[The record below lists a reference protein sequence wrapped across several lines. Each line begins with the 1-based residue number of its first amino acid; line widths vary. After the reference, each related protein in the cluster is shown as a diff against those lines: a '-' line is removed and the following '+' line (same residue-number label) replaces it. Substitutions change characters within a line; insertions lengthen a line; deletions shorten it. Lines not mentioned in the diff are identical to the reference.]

1 MSKLQNTSS
10 KEICSIIE
18 KQGYAF
24 VRQKGSHLI
33 FKNKENKLMVIP
45 NHKILKIGTIR
56 HILKALKIPKDDLKK
71 L

>member
-18 KQGYAF
+18 KQGYIF
-24 VRQKGSHLI
+24 VRQKGSHLV
-33 FKNKENKLMVIP
+33 FKNKENKIMVIP
-45 NHKILKIGTIR
+45 NHKILKIGTI
-56 HILKALKIPKDDLKK
+56 HQILKALKISKEDLKK